1 MNNADKKI
9 VTPFDWQRY
18 TAIEAARAATGGA
31 RRQIASR
38 AKKLTVGE
46 RVERILADRWG
57 SPYSKP
63 GAA

>member
-1 MNNADKKI
+1 MKKNNASDI

-18 TAIEAARAATGGA
+18 TAATDGARTPAAAR
-31 RRQIASR
+31 RP
-38 AKKLTVGE
+38 KKALTVGE
-46 RVERILADRWG
+46 RVERILAHRWG